1 MYVFID
7 KKSKALLHV
16 ANASPGDE
24 REPSAF
30 FDKYDPQTMEVGRA
44 EDQFV
49 PAKFAIKKGI
59 VVDLDAPPAETLT
72 HARARK
78 LDEIKQLALAQ
89 RGAIAPDFQLLN
101 AGLGL
106 YEADR
111 VQQLRDTV
119 NAFRAEADRLEVL
132 IGKAKTVADV
142 DAVQAKFPTAL
153 VTPKPAAKSRSK
165 SG

>member
-44 EDQFV
+44 IDQFV

-59 VVDLDAPPAETLT
+59 VVDLDAPPAETLDQ
-72 HARARK
+72 ARARK
-78 LDEIKQLALAQ
+78 LDEIKLQALTQ
-89 RGAIAPDFQLLN
+89 RGAIAPDYQLLN
-101 AGLGL
+101 AGLGI
-106 YEADR
+106 YDDDR
-111 VQQLRDTV
+111 VQQLRNTV
-119 NAFRAEADRLEVL
+119 NAFRAEAERLEALVA
-132 IGKAKTVADV
+132 KAKTVADV
-142 DAVQAKFPTAL
+142 DAVTAKFPTAL
-153 VTPKPAAKSRSK
+153 VTAKPAPKSRSK